1 MDAPGAEGSPQAS
14 AEPSISAMPTEQP
27 AATSSPGAT
36 LQGSRLVLATSAPD
50 SPGMDAL
57 AIGNLAG
64 EIRGGTVC
72 FWLEPTSGSVDGPRT
87 ALLWPFGFGALAD
100 PLRLTGPDAQV
111 IAAVGDA
118 VELGGGGMPEGYL
131 PTATQDPCGFGSVF
145 SVSSVA
151 SVNGRPVDIGGG
163 SLRIV
168 TRPVGAVATCPSTS
182 LGPVMLVLSDGALH
196 LRGAGRDWDV
206 TWPSGFEARAG
217 NRVTIID
224 DRGQPVMR
232 QGDEVAT
239 LRATTNGGVIHV
251 CGLGE
256 RVYP

>member
-1 MDAPGAEGSPQAS
+1 MATNLDADARSSRDAWSQNITSLLAFATTVAVVVFAVSLGVQPEGGVEAPGAEGSPQAS
-14 AEPSISAMPTEQP
+14 AELSISATPTEQP

-118 VELGGGGMPEGYL
+118 VGLGGGGMREGYM
-131 PTATQDPCGFGSVF
+131 PTATRTRA
-145 SVSSVA
+145 A
-151 SVNGRPVDIGGG
+151 SGGC
-163 SLRIV
+163 S
-168 TRPVGAVATCPSTS
+168 P
-182 LGPVMLVLSDGALH
+182 
-196 LRGAGRDWDV
+196 
-206 TWPSGFEARAG
+206 
-217 NRVTIID
+217 
-224 DRGQPVMR
+224 
-232 QGDEVAT
+232 
-239 LRATTNGGVIHV
+239 
-251 CGLGE
+251 
-256 RVYP
+256 